1 MAKPTLKPRWAST
14 VTADPARYFEP
25 PAGKKDIGWDTGERP
40 PAQYENWLRGT
51 TSQWIDWLDTFES
64 TPHTWTA
71 GQTFAP
77 ATAEPAITVEY
88 NPAVAAG
95 FALHPLIA
103 FQPIAGGLSTIV
115 DRLGAPTLQWKRRN
129 YDWQGRVLVG
139 TVAADTDYEIQNEIS
154 LWLRNSGIGPVA
166 LTNVFSAKVNDP
178 SVGSV
183 MGSVRELVISSQFES
198 VVNQYNLLY
207 GDPICAKPATTP
219 FALVLDS
226 RIIFDQPTGGTVSN
240 YQAFGLFRKETLGA
254 GLTGRDPLVQDHL
267 LLVHSRTLNTVR
279 VSYRDGGVSDPL
291 FDTDLPPNQFE
302 ADPIRIEIISDP
314 NRGGPYTAIWLDGIK
329 IYSVNKVHS
338 GQTAYAIG
346 AIAKPLVIE
355 SGVSTSMRIAP
366 IGITWIAS
374 DIT

>member
-14 VTADPARYFEP
+14 VTADPTRYVEP
-25 PAGKKDIGWDTGERP
+25 PSGKKDIGWDVGERP

-51 TSQWIDWLDTFES
+51 TGQWIDWLDTFES

-139 TVAADTDYEIQNEIS
+139 TVAADTDYEIQNETS

-183 MGSVRELVISSQFES
+183 MGSVRELVVSSQFES

-219 FALVLDS
+219 FALVLYS
-226 RIIFDQPTGGTVSN
+226 RIIFDQPAGGTVSN

-291 FDTDLPPNQFE
+291 FDTSLPPNQFE
-302 ADPIRIEIISDP
+302 DDPIRIEIISDP

-338 GQTAYAIG
+338 GQIAYAIG

-366 IGITWIAS
+366 IGITWIAR